1 MKRMMTM
8 CQAVLVLAAVAA
20 GMAASSGG
28 VNEAIALYQAAR
40 YAEAL
45 EVLDALEAGTG
56 NDGLEAS
63 VRDAAD
69 QYRALCL
76 FALDRQPEAR
86 AALQALLERRPD
98 YVFQEADLPPRFLA
112 VVREVQ
118 AEVLP
123 AVARSEY
130 RAGKASYDRRS
141 YGEAQRRLRRVVTIA
156 EADGV
161 PPEVLASIEDLA
173 VLCRGFLALIGSSRV
188 DAVAAL
194 PPAKFAAPAPPR
206 PAVPYTAADRQVTP
220 PTTIEQELPNWP
232 AVVAT
237 SFMGARRKGTLE
249 MIIDEKGKVA
259 SARLT
264 QSVHPLYDQR
274 LLAAARRWQYKPAT
288 KDGKPVPFRKTLE
301 VQFVGNDV
309 PK

>member
-1 MKRMMTM
+1 MTRVMTM
-8 CQAVLVLAAVAA
+8 CGAGVVVVAVAA
-20 GMAASSGG
+20 GALAASGRID
-28 VNEAIALYQAAR
+28 EAISLYQAAR

-45 EVLDALEAGTG
+45 EVLDEIQAGTG
-56 NDGLEAS
+56 NDGLAAS
-63 VRDAAD
+63 DRDAAD

-86 AALQALLERRPD
+86 AALQALLERRPE
-98 YVFQEADLPPRFLA
+98 YVFAEADLPPRFLA
-112 VVREVQ
+112 VVREAQ

-161 PPEVLASIEDLA
+161 PPEVLVSIEDLA
-173 VLCRGFLALIGSSRV
+173 VLSRGFLGLIESSRV

-206 PAVPYTAADRQVTP
+206 PAMPYTAADRDVTP

-232 AVVAT
+232 AVVGT

-249 MIIDEKGKVA
+249 MIIDEKGRVA

-288 KDGKPVPFRKTLE
+288 KEGKPVPFRKILE